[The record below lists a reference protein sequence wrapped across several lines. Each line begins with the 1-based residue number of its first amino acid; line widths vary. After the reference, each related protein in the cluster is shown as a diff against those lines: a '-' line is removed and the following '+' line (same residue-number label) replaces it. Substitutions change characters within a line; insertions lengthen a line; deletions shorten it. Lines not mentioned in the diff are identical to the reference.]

1 MKVGEAYFV
10 GGGCPHALGEGCF
23 VIEVQEPSD
32 ITLGAHPY
40 NATPAAW
47 RGDISEELFNERL
60 LGAYV
65 YDGCSYEENLKRW
78 RAPRKVIRQGDWGS
92 ESIVI
97 GPAQTKYFSF
107 TELDVNSETE
117 IRHTGF
123 PQVAIVLDGEGELTW
138 EGGSMKISKA
148 KELFFPTDIPN
159 FRGKGKVRLILC
171 NPEGVEF

>member
-1 MKVGEAYFV
+1 M
-10 GGGCPHALGEGCF
+10 
-23 VIEVQEPSD
+23 
-32 ITLGAHPY
+32 
-40 NATPAAW
+40 
-47 RGDISEELFNERL
+47 

-148 KELFFPTDIPN
+148 KELFFPMDIPN
-159 FRGKGKVRLILC
+159 FRVKGKVRLILC